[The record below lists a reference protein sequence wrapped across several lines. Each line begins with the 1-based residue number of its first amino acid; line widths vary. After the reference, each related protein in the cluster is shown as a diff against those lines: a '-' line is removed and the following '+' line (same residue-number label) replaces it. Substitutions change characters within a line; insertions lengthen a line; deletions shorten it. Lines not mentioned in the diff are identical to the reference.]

1 MKFFLHTI
9 ISLCLLFI
17 FLACKQNQAE
27 EKSTRDFPQIVE
39 NDTLRVLTLNTST
52 SFFIYRDQPMGYHY
66 EMISDFCL
74 QHNLVPEII
83 IAHNASALLQM
94 LLNGEG
100 DVVAY
105 NIPVTNALR
114 DSIIYCGLEQIS
126 HQVLVQ
132 RAGQRDTILTDVTKL
147 IGKTVTVIDNSKY
160 HDRIVNLNNELGGG
174 IIIETISR
182 DTVVVEDLIR
192 MVSNG
197 VIRYTIADDYLARA
211 NQTYF
216 RNLNVDLALSFDQR
230 SSWIVQKN
238 TPILADSLNSWFER
252 ANNRPI
258 FQRITKRYFEEAKG
272 YSIPG
277 RGTFP
282 TLLAPGTI
290 SIYDHYFKK
299 FGKEFDIDWRLL
311 AAISFQES
319 RFDPEGHSWAGAT
332 GLMGL
337 MPATAASF
345 GVSAD
350 NLTNPE
356 TNIRIGAKYLK
367 YLLNI
372 FSSVENPTERLKLSL
387 AAYNGGIGHIMDAR
401 ALAQKY
407 GANRDVWNDNVEKY
421 VLLKRLERYYEDPVT
436 QFGFLRGDETVNY
449 VRNVMSFWEMYQ
461 GMISD

>member
-1 MKFFLHTI
+1 MGKISHKI
-9 ISLCLLFI
+9 ITLCLLLTF
-17 FLACKQNQAE
+17 FACKQQRNE
-27 EKSTRDFPQIVE
+27 EKSAHDFPQIVE
-39 NDTLRVLTLNTST
+39 SDTLRVLTLNTST
-52 SFFIYRDQPMGYHY
+52 SFFMYRDQPMGYHY

-74 QHNLVPEII
+74 QHNLVPKII
-83 IAHNASALLQM
+83 IAHNAAALWQM

-105 NIPVTNALR
+105 NIPVTNALK

-132 RAGQRDTILTDVTKL
+132 RTERRDTILTDVTEL
-147 IGKTVTVIDNSKY
+147 IGKTITVIDNSKY
-160 HDRIVNLNNELGGG
+160 HDRIMNLNNELGGG
-174 IIIETISR
+174 IIIETIGR
-182 DTVVVEDLIR
+182 DTIVTEDLIR

-197 VIRYTIADDYLARA
+197 IIHYTIANDYLARA
-211 NQTYF
+211 NRTYF

-230 SSWIVQKN
+230 SSWIVRKD

-252 ANNRPI
+252 TNNKPVFR
-258 FQRITKRYFEEAKG
+258 RITKRYFEEAKG

-277 RGTFP
+277 RGAFP

-299 FGKEFDIDWRLL
+299 FGEEFDIDWRLL

-319 RFDPEGHSWAGAT
+319 RFDPEGRSWAGAT

-345 GVSAD
+345 GVNAD

-356 TNIRIGAKYLK
+356 MNIRIGAKYLE

-407 GANRDVWNDNVEKY
+407 GANRDVWDDNVEKY
-421 VLLKRLERYYEDPVT
+421 VLLKRLERYYEDPVS
-436 QFGFLRGDETVNY
+436 QFGFLRGGETVNY
-449 VRNVMSFWEMYQ
+449 VRNVMSFWEIYR